1 MHFRIIRTEAIPSAL
16 RHELEQREHA
26 IFAGS
31 PLSDI
36 QWAGADWMLFVY
48 EGQDWVSSLEIIER
62 TITVGGLP
70 LHVGGIS
77 GVMTP
82 PEYRQK
88 GYAAAGVKWA
98 VEFIRDEL
106 KAPFALLIC
115 GGHLLAYYQSLGWQ
129 AVSGSICYQQDG
141 EAYAFSGETHA
152 LIYPCT
158 NQPWPGGM
166 IDFCG
171 TPW

>member
-1 MHFRIIRTEAIPSAL
+1 MHFQIFRTEAIPSAL
-16 RHELEQREHA
+16 KHELEQREHMV
-26 IFAGS
+26 FAGS

-48 EGQDWVSSLEIIER
+48 EGEDWVSSLEIIER
-62 TITVGGLP
+62 TITVGDVPLP
-70 LHVGGIS
+70 VGGIS

-82 PEYRQK
+82 PQFRQK
-88 GYAAAGVKWA
+88 GYAAAGMKRA

-115 GGHLLAYYQSLGWQ
+115 GGHLLDYYQSLGWQ
-129 AVSGSICYQQDG
+129 AVSGLIRYQQGG
-141 EAYAFSGETHA
+141 EVHTFGDETHA
-152 LIYPCT
+152 LIYALAD
-158 NQPWPGGM
+158 QIWPGGT